1 MKYCCSFL
9 LLFLLGISGG
19 FAQDKVECWGRYEI
33 SLPAKVKGNPFDI
46 ELTATF
52 SGPDTTLTVRGFYD
66 GNDTFK
72 IRFMPVSQGVWSYVT
87 QSEIPVLNKVKGR
100 IECIAPGKGN
110 HGPVKVDGTYNFKY
124 ADGTRYYPVGTTS
137 YDWMHVAGN
146 QPDQTVKSLELSK
159 FNKIRM
165 LFFVQNFDPDYP
177 EPSMFPFEIKK
188 IVKDEKGKPVYE
200 WDFTRFNPAYFAHV
214 EACVDKLV
222 GIGVEADLILFH
234 PYDGGRWGF
243 DRMPLEAGVRYL
255 KYLTARMSSFRNI
268 WWSLAN
274 EYDFLREL
282 KPEYWDTFTHT
293 VVEND
298 PYSHLCSI
306 HTYTAKYYKYWEP
319 EYTHASI
326 QDQAP
331 VEGFGRAATV
341 KNIYKKPII
350 FDEVCYEGNM
360 DNRWGSLSGQ
370 EYLYRLW
377 QGLIVGTYVTH
388 GECYMDN
395 SKDYSRD
402 FLAVGGTFQG
412 ESWKRIGFTRQILDA
427 LPNPLHLCDSSWD
440 PYTSTAGENYY
451 MIYLGKEIK
460 PEWAFDLP
468 VKNAFYPRLKE
479 GVRFKVEVID
489 TWNMTIAEWPVVF
502 ETTAPVKD
510 RVYDKNQGRVRL
522 PASPYLLLRI
532 TEVE

>member
-9 LLFLLGISGG
+9 LLLLLGISGG

-72 IRFMPVSQGVWSYVT
+72 IRFMPVNQGVWSYVT

-214 EACVDKLV
+214 EACVDKLA

-255 KYLTARMSSFRNI
+255 KYLIARMSSFRNI

-293 VVEND
+293 VAEND

-360 DNRWGSLSGQ
+360 DNRWGSLSG
-370 EYLYRLW
+370 
-377 QGLIVGTYVTH
+377 
-388 GECYMDN
+388 
-395 SKDYSRD
+395 
-402 FLAVGGTFQG
+402 
-412 ESWKRIGFTRQILDA
+412 
-427 LPNPLHLCDSSWD
+427 
-440 PYTSTAGENYY
+440 
-451 MIYLGKEIK
+451 
-460 PEWAFDLP
+460 
-468 VKNAFYPRLKE
+468 
-479 GVRFKVEVID
+479 
-489 TWNMTIAEWPVVF
+489 
-502 ETTAPVKD
+502 
-510 RVYDKNQGRVRL
+510 
-522 PASPYLLLRI
+522 
-532 TEVE
+532 